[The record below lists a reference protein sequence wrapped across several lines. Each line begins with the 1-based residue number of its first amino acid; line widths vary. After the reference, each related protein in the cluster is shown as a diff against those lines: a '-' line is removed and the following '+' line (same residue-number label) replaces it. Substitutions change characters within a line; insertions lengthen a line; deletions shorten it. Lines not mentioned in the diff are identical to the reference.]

1 MSEVAALLRGR
12 RTCSGAE
19 RIDSDHATEGE
30 DGGMFRENVI

>member
-12 RTCSGAE
+12 RTAAVAE

-30 DGGMFRENVI
+30 DGGMFRGDVI